1 VAAPFQFRAQFQVIV
16 DFAIEGDDGVAALRE
31 DGLIAGIQV
40 DDLQPRSAQR
50 DRIGFEDALL
60 IRPAMNDGMNGAPD
74 ALGTRTEFELSK
86 ADDATQAIN
95 VA

>member
-31 DGLIAGIQV
+31 DRL
-40 DDLQPRSAQR
+40 
-50 DRIGFEDALL
+50 
-60 IRPAMNDGMNGAPD
+60 
-74 ALGTRTEFELSK
+74 
-86 ADDATQAIN
+86 